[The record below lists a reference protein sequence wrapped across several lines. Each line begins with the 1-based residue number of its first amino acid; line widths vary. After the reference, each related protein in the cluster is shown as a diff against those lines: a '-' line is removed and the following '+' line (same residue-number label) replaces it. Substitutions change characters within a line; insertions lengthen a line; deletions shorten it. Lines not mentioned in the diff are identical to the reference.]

1 MFKFLKDRK
10 KKDNKGFTL
19 VELVI
24 VVAILAI
31 LVGILAP
38 QYTKYVEKSR
48 KAADVAN
55 LENMVTAFKTAASD
69 GNDQINAGVYTITI
83 GTQEEGTTA
92 TNSTTVK
99 SEKLTGSA
107 AEATVNT
114 KIVELL
120 ASYAGKEW
128 TKTKLKSSKWETSAT
143 TTTMSKTISAKLT
156 VNNDGSIDVEYI
168 PTNMKEQAG
177 K

>member
-1 MFKFLKDRK
+1 MFKFLRER

-48 KAADVAN
+48 QSADVTNLENIVEGFKVAAADVDYD
-55 LENMVTAFKTAASD
+55 MIPTTAAATFDIVIDST
-69 GNDQINAGVYTITI
+69 GTTIT
-83 GTQEEGTTA
+83 A
-92 TNSTTVK
+92 TGAPT
-99 SEKLTGSA
+99 
-107 AEATVNT
+107 NT
-114 KIVELL
+114 
-120 ASYAGKEW
+120 GKEW
-128 TKTKLKSSKWETSAT
+128 TDALKEYTGYAFVDKTPNEDLKIKSSKWVMNDKTTKGIKATVKIETTGAVSVSYNPT
-143 TTTMSKTISAKLT
+143 
-156 VNNDGSIDVEYI
+156 SIKDVS
-168 PTNMKEQAG
+168 NK